1 MKRRN
6 LWLIL
11 PILGAAAWLVAQNAT
26 PPASPL
32 PHFPPGA
39 MLALDARDFGQLLRE
54 WNSSQAKK
62 DWLDGDAYRQFAV
75 SRLFQR
81 LQEAQQEF
89 ADASKAPIDMT
100 LLEQL
105 AGDRAALALY
115 NPGDLEFLLVTRMTE
130 ARFAASLLGRQR
142 ATLSPR
148 NAAGT
153 AYFVATNPASK
164 RVVAFSIRGEWLI
177 VGTTES
183 LVAQCLQRMAANTNN
198 GLTSEDWYARAA
210 QAAGPQGELRMAAN
224 VDALYNSPHFR
235 SYWIHRNRAEL
246 QPFSATISDL
256 DRQAAQWTER
266 RVLIRKQAATP
277 TPVNAALWP
286 PLLRAV
292 PASAGLYRAWLQPDA
307 NFTAAL
313 LVQKFF
319 NPTPGSGPYVE
330 RAPSIAGVSEAG
342 GESDWNDRID
352 EAPFVPGDTRPDSA
366 RLAQYLSRAQLTG
379 VVQIQGTRD
388 SPGNV
393 WIHQDTG
400 LVLTRTGNWNA
411 SEIQNELAQ
420 LGPATVQLAVDGN
433 RLLLA
438 STPALLASM
447 RTDTANPAPGNN
459 AQFTGV
465 FRHRLERDRFTRWME
480 RIGQPT
486 YVAPAQ
492 GQQRQPQFL
501 GDVIGSL
508 SQSLRNVAEQTVTT
522 ADNGDRLNQSI
533 VYRLQ

>member
-1 MKRRN
+1 MKRRYI
-6 LWLIL
+6 WLL
-11 PILGAAAWLVAQNAT
+11 PAVGAAAWLVAQNAA
-26 PPASPL
+26 PPPSPL

-39 MLALDARDFGQLLRE
+39 MLTLDARDFGHLLRE
-54 WNSSQAKK
+54 WNASQAKK

-75 SRLFQR
+75 SRLAQR

-89 ADASKAPIDMT
+89 AAASKAPIDMT
-100 LLEQL
+100 LVEQL

-130 ARFAASLLGRQR
+130 ARFAASWLGRQR
-142 ATLSPR
+142 ANLSPR
-148 NAAGT
+148 NSAGT
-153 AYFVATNPASK
+153 PYFVAANPASK

-177 VGTTES
+177 AGTTEA

-235 SYWIHRNRAEL
+235 SYWIHRNRAGL
-246 QPFSATISDL
+246 LPFSATISDL
-256 DRQAAQWTER
+256 DRQTDRWTER
-266 RVLIRKQAATP
+266 RVLIRKQATTP
-277 TPVNAALWP
+277 PPVNAANWP

-292 PASAGLYRAWLQPDA
+292 PPTAGLYRAWLQPDP
-307 NFTAAL
+307 NFAAAL
-313 LVQKFF
+313 LTQKFF
-319 NPTPGSGPYVE
+319 NPTPGSGPYTE
-330 RAPSIAGVSEAG
+330 TAPNIAEAGEAG
-342 GESDWNDRID
+342 GETDWDDRID
-352 EAPFVPGDTRPDSA
+352 EAPFVPGDNTPPGTA
-366 RLAQYLSRAQLTG
+366 RLAQYLARAQLTG
-379 VVQIQGTRD
+379 LVQIQATRD

-393 WIHQDTG
+393 WIHQDAG

-411 SEIQNELAQ
+411 SELQNELAQ
-420 LGPATVQLAVDGN
+420 LGPATIQTAVDGN

-438 STPALLASM
+438 NTPALLAAM
-447 RTDTANPAPGNN
+447 RSDTINTPPANN
-459 AQFTGV
+459 ALFTGV
-465 FRHRLERDRFTRWME
+465 FRHATERDRFTRWMD

-508 SQSLRNVAEQTVTT
+508 SHILRNVAEQSVTT
-522 ADNGDRLNQSI
+522 ADNGDRLNQTI
-533 VYRLQ
+533 VYRMQ

>member
-1 MKRRN
+1 MKRRYI
-6 LWLIL
+6 WLL
-11 PILGAAAWLVAQNAT
+11 PALAAAVWLVAQNAA
-26 PPASPL
+26 PPPSPL

-39 MLALDARDFGQLLRE
+39 MLTLDARDFGHLLRE
-54 WNSSQAKK
+54 WNASQAKK

-75 SRLFQR
+75 SRLAQR

-115 NPGDLEFLLVTRMTE
+115 NPGDLEFLFVTRMTE

-142 ATLSPR
+142 ANLSPR
-148 NAAGT
+148 NASGT
-153 AYFVATNPASK
+153 PYFVATNPASK

-177 VGTTES
+177 AGTTEA

-224 VDALYNSPHFR
+224 MDALYSSPHFR
-235 SYWIHRNRAEL
+235 SYWIHRNRADL
-246 QPFSATISDL
+246 FPFSATISDL
-256 DRQAAQWTER
+256 DRQSNQWTER
-266 RVLIRKQAATP
+266 RVLIRKQATTA
-277 TPVNAALWP
+277 TPVNAANWP

-292 PASAGLYRAWLQPDA
+292 PAMAGLYRAWLQPDP
-307 NFTAAL
+307 NFAAAL
-313 LVQKFF
+313 LTHKFF
-319 NPTPGSGPYVE
+319 NPTPGSGPYTE
-330 RAPSIAGVSEAG
+330 TAPSIAEVVEAG
-342 GESDWNDRID
+342 GETDWDDRID
-352 EAPFVPGDTRPDSA
+352 EAPFVAGATRPDVT
-366 RLAQYLSRAQLTG
+366 RLAQYFAKAQLTG
-379 VVQIQGTRD
+379 LVQIQGTRD

-400 LVLTRTGNWNA
+400 LVLTRAGNWNA
-411 SEIQNELAQ
+411 AEVQSELAN
-420 LGPATVQLAVDGN
+420 LGPATVLNAIDGN
-433 RLLLA
+433 RLLIA
-438 STPALLASM
+438 NTPALLAAM
-447 RTDTANPAPGNN
+447 RTDTSNPAPANN

-465 FRHRLERDRFTRWME
+465 FRHRIERDRFTRWMD

-508 SQSLRNVAEQTVTT
+508 SQSLRNVAEQAVAT
-522 ADNGDRLNQSI
+522 ADNGDRLSQTI
-533 VYRLQ
+533 VYRMQ

>member
-1 MKRRN
+1 MKRRII
-6 LWLIL
+6 WLL
-11 PILGAAAWLVAQNAT
+11 PVLGAAAWLVAQNAT

-54 WNSSQAKK
+54 WNASQAKK
-62 DWLDGDAYRQFAV
+62 DWLAGDAYRQFAV
-75 SRLFQR
+75 SRLAQR

-89 ADASKAPIDMT
+89 ADASKTSIDMT
-100 LLEQL
+100 LVEQL

-142 ATLSPR
+142 TGLSPR

-153 AYFVATNPASK
+153 PYFVATNAASR
-164 RVVAFSIRGEWLI
+164 RVVAFSLRGEWLI
-177 VGTTES
+177 VGTTEA
-183 LVAQCLQRMAANTNN
+183 LVAQCLQRMAANSNN

-210 QAAGPQGELRMAAN
+210 QAAGPAGELRMAAN
-224 VDALYNSPHFR
+224 MDALYNSPHFR

-246 QPFSATISDL
+246 LPFSATISDL
-256 DRQAAQWTER
+256 DRQANNWTER
-266 RVLIRKQAATP
+266 RVLIRKQATP
-277 TPVNAALWP
+277 APNANAALWP

-292 PASAGLYRAWLQPDA
+292 PAAAGLYRAWLQPDA
-307 NFTAAL
+307 NYAAAL
-313 LVQKFF
+313 LTQKFF
-319 NPTPGSGPYVE
+319 NPTPGSGPSIE
-330 RAPSIAGVSEAG
+330 TAPSIAEAGEAG
-342 GESDWNDRID
+342 GENDWEDRID
-352 EAPFVPGDTRPDSA
+352 QAPFVPGETRPHST
-366 RLAQYLSRAQLTG
+366 RLAQWFSRAQLTG
-379 VVQIQGTRD
+379 LVQIQGTRD

-400 LVLTRTGNWNA
+400 LVLTRNGNWNA
-411 SEIQNELAQ
+411 AEVQTELAQ
-420 LGPATVQLAVDGN
+420 LGPAVVQSAVDGN

-438 STPALLASM
+438 NTPALLAAM
-447 RTDTANPAPGNN
+447 RTDTTNPAPANN
-459 AQFTGV
+459 AQFVGV
-465 FRHRLERDRFTRWME
+465 FRHGRERARFTRWMD

-492 GQQRQPQFL
+492 GQDRQPQFL

-508 SQSLRNVAEQTVTT
+508 SQTLRNVTEQSVTT
-522 ADNGDRLNQSI
+522 ADAGDRLNQTI
-533 VYRLQ
+533 VYRMQ